1 MFRAIKA
8 YALLL
13 MAVGFTILAIA
24 TGRSADQETP
34 KADRPFDDRLL
45 EIAKTY
51 KDYGRVDDEARW
63 APAFCRMPNPAV
75 ARFSESRDD
84 VTHGRKLYSLLAKD
98 RNAYLTV
105 AREKASAVGQVIV
118 KESWVPEEV
127 TDLTSPRE
135 VAVDRKDKVISD
147 HFLPYA
153 TKDGKT
159 YRASKPA
166 GLYIMYKVDPNTP
179 HTDEGWVYGTV
190 TPDGKKVTAAGKLE
204 SCMKCH
210 QEAPYDRIFGLA
222 SVEKPAKSKAQEK

>member
-1 MFRAIKA
+1 MLRATTAI
-8 YALLL
+8 ALCFMAARFAVL
-13 MAVGFTILAIA
+13 AVGLGHG
-24 TGRSADQETP
+24 TGEEKPAAE
-34 KADRPFDDRLL
+34 RPFDDRLL

-63 APAFCRMPNPAV
+63 APGLCRMPNPAV
-75 ARFSESRDD
+75 AQFSESTDD
-84 VTHGRKLYSLLAKD
+84 LTHGRKLYSLLARD
-98 RNAYLTV
+98 RNAYLT
-105 AREKASAVGQVIV
+105 AGKEKPSAVGQVIV

-127 TDLTSPRE
+127 TDLTAPRE
-135 VAVDRKDKVISD
+135 VAVDGKDRVLGD

-166 GLYIMYKVDPNTP
+166 GLYIMYKFDPKTP
-179 HTDEGWVYGTV
+179 DTDEGWVYGTI

-210 QEAPYDRIFGLA
+210 QEAPYDRLFGLA
-222 SVEKPAKSKAQEK
+222 PAEKPAKKKVSEK